1 MSEIECE
8 NKGIWDWSKV
18 CLVPRLLIG
27 QLLHIKMNYCTCKN
41 IIAHV
46 KVNYC
51 AYKNF
56 TAHLKV
62 NYCACEIDFCIFF
75 FLVPP
80 GHYFLNTC
88 NLSFWTCWSYT
99 KDSFPLCFKAN
110 SRLLF
115 EEEHPKRVSTSK
127 GLGRALCS
135 WKSSLPPCLHG
146 LFSEQEHEEETG
158 IKCGCSSA
166 GSCSPPLTVPGMQEL
181 GGIRHTTPPDK
192 HLCAKFPWLHMI
204 SWQVHVLIM
213 ITELPASL
221 LQ

>member
-1 MSEIECE
+1 MSLPHSPWGCSNFLLGQTGNEPGAGQNQLQNIQTYCMRVLVLDTGEIACQ

-75 FLVPP
+75 SLFLLVIIFSTLVISHFEHVEVTRKIPSLCALKQIHGCSLKRSTQNVFQLPKDLEWLCIP
-80 GHYFLNTC
+80 GNHLCHRACMDYFLSSNT
-88 NLSFWTCWSYT
+88 
-99 KDSFPLCFKAN
+99 KR
-110 SRLLF
+110 RL
-115 EEEHPKRVSTSK
+115 
-127 GLGRALCS
+127 
-135 WKSSLPPCLHG
+135 
-146 LFSEQEHEEETG
+146 Q
-158 IKCGCSSA
+158 
-166 GSCSPPLTVPGMQEL
+166 
-181 GGIRHTTPPDK
+181 
-192 HLCAKFPWLHMI
+192 
-204 SWQVHVLIM
+204 
-213 ITELPASL
+213 
-221 LQ
+221 